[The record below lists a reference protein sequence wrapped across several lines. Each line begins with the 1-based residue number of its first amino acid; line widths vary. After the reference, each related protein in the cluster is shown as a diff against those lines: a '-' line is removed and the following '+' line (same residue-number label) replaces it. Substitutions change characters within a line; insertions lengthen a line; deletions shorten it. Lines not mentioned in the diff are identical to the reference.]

1 MGLGEYFKA
10 MITLDYNGE
19 RYRVNRGDIPGLRG
33 YGKIIV
39 RNKHGAQEVD
49 LQGSFRGNIVTEQR
63 AKGTY
68 INGVNIEDL
77 IKRLEKR

>member
-10 MITLDYNGE
+10 MITLDYNGQL
-19 RYRVNRGDIPGLRG
+19 YRVERGDIPGMRG
-33 YGKIIV
+33 SGKIVV
-39 RNKHGAQEVD
+39 RNKHGNYQLD
-49 LQGSFRGNIVTEQR
+49 LVGNFRGNIVTEQR